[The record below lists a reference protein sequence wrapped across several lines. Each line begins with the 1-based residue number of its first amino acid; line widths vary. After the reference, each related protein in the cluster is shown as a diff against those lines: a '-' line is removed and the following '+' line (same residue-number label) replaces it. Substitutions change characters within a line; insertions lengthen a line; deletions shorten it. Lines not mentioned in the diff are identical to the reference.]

1 MPRRMACTQELPVP
15 FSSRRRWLLLA
26 SDDLAQCFLY
36 RVEQKR
42 QQLTALGC
50 EVRLVMRDALDDWS

>member
-1 MPRRMACTQELPVP
+1 MPAATGGVHPGAPAP
-15 FSSRRRWLLLA
+15 FRPRRRWLLLA

-50 EVRLVMRDALDDWS
+50 EVRLVMRDASG